1 MDYPLWKNPIFFDF
15 FNLLILWS
23 LKEVFASKILCN
35 TFSWSILT
43 KIKRMDQ
50 LPIFDQDRGLC
61 TFEKSQFFD
70 FFKLLVFY
78 SPARKALFHSRISWN
93 ALRCP
98 ILPKT
103 KKNGK
108 IANFLLKPGTN
119 PFKKMLFFRL
129 FLTSCFYCLRRRFFF
144 LEYHKTHISSLF
156 QLK

>member
-1 MDYPLWKNPIFFDF
+1 
-15 FNLLILWS
+15 
-23 LKEVFASKILCN
+23 
-35 TFSWSILT
+35 
-43 KIKRMDQ
+43 MDQ

-78 SPARKALFHSRISWN
+78 SLERRFFILEYHETLYAVLFC
-93 ALRCP
+93 L
-98 ILPKT
+98 KQ

-129 FLTSCFYCLRRRFFF
+129 FFNFLFLLSAKAFF
-144 LEYHKTHISSLF
+144 LSRIS
-156 QLK
+156 

>member
-23 LKEVFASKILCN
+23 LKEVFASNILCN

-78 SPARKALFHSRISWN
+78 SLERRFFILEYHETLYAVLFC
-93 ALRCP
+93 L
-98 ILPKT
+98 KQ

-119 PFKKMLFFRL
+119 PFKKMLFYRL

-156 QLK
+156 RLK

>member
-1 MDYPLWKNPIFFDF
+1 MKKSHFFDF

-23 LKEVFASKILCN
+23 LKEVSASKISCN

-78 SPARKALFHSRISWN
+78 SLERYFFVLGYHETLYAVLF
-93 ALRCP
+93 C
-98 ILPKT
+98 
-103 KKNGK
+103 
-108 IANFLLKPGTN
+108 LKQ
-119 PFKKMLFFRL
+119 KKMEKLPIFYQNHGLIPLKKCYFFA
-129 FLTSCFYCLRRRFFF
+129 FFNFCFYCLRRCFFF

-156 QLK
+156 RLK

>member
-78 SPARKALFHSRISWN
+78 SLE
-93 ALRCP
+93 
-98 ILPKT
+98 
-103 KKNGK
+103 
-108 IANFLLKPGTN
+108 
-119 PFKKMLFFRL
+119 
-129 FLTSCFYCLRRRFFF
+129 RRFFI
-144 LEYHKTHISSLF
+144 LEYHETLYAVLF
-156 QLK
+156 CLKQKKMEKLPIFYWNQGLIPLKKCYFFDFFNFLF